1 MSRPEAGLHP
11 VRFVSNV
18 CLSVAQHPG
27 MSDHLTRDESVSRI
41 AKIIAD
47 IKFALL
53 TTASPAGALHA
64 RPMTTQQTEF
74 DGDLWFIGNKN
85 SGTVADIQQNPQVN
99 ASYADT
105 GKGTYVSV
113 SGRAELVEDRAKL
126 ETLWSD
132 FYKAYF
138 DGGIDDPAVQLIRID
153 SQEAEFW
160 ESNGKVRSLFQM
172 ARAAVTG
179 KTATDMGTNETVKL

>member
-1 MSRPEAGLHP
+1 
-11 VRFVSNV
+11 
-18 CLSVAQHPG
+18 
-27 MSDHLTRDESVSRI
+27 MSDNLTREESVQRI

-53 TTASPAGALHA
+53 TTANAAGALHA

-85 SGTVADIQQNPQVN
+85 SGSVDDIRHNPQVN

-105 GKGTYVSV
+105 GKGTYASV

-126 ETLWSD
+126 EELWSD

-138 DGGIDDPAVQLIRID
+138 EGGIDDPAVQLIRID
-153 SQEAEFW
+153 AQEAEFW
-160 ESNGKVRSLFQM
+160 EGNGKVRSLFQM

-179 KTATDMGTNETVKL
+179 KPASDLGTNETIQM